1 MACCK
6 SVPQFKAKKV
16 TVTPT
21 LATIEIS
28 GVFPVSGRFDIK
40 VCGNC
45 LDVCS
50 GVPIALTDGAGT
62 TITNI
67 IGKCCGDQILLN
79 KVAVQARRHKWL
91 HFCRSAD
98 TPTMVILQDKICA
111 PTPVVTTAA
120 APASEEAPAAQA
132 ASATSASSKK
142 LGAQ

>member
-6 SVPQFKAKKV
+6 SVPEFQAKSV

-28 GVFPVSGRFDIK
+28 GVFPVSGRFDVK

-67 IGKCCGDQILLN
+67 IGKCCGNQILLN
-79 KVAVQARRHKWL
+79 KVAVQARRHKTL

-98 TPTMVILQDKICA
+98 TPTLVILRDKICA
-111 PTPVVTTAA
+111 PTPVITTTAA
-120 APASEEAPAAQA
+120 ASDTPATQSAAKA
-132 ASATSASSKK
+132 KA
-142 LGAQ
+142 